1 MNIDNMK
8 NIVVL
13 KDLPSNMVEE
23 AIVILK
29 PNIKMKDIKTEE
41 KKKENIKVGAKNTKT
56 SKEYIIKEAEE
67 IVSQYISNLEKPKQL
82 EISNQKLMAKYQ
94 KIKTLTILFGLVG
107 AFGIIV
113 NLLWIKHLYLTYILQ
128 NSDVR

>member
-13 KDLPSNMVEE
+13 KDLPSNMVDE
-23 AIVILK
+23 AIIILK
-29 PNIKMKDIKTEE
+29 PNVKLEKKEE
-41 KKKENIKVGAKNTKT
+41 KKKENVKVGAKGARNP
-56 SKEYIIKEAEE
+56 KEYIIREAEE

-82 EISNQKLMAKYQ
+82 EITNKKLIAKYNRV
-94 KIKTLTILFGLVG
+94 KTLTVLFGLVG

-113 NLLWIKHLYLTYILQ
+113 NLI
-128 NSDVR
+128 

>member
-1 MNIDNMK
+1 MNIDNTK

-29 PNIKMKDIKTEE
+29 PNIKMEHIPKEE
-41 KKKENIKVGAKNTKT
+41 KKKENIKVGAKTKN
-56 SKEYIIKEAEE
+56 SRDYIIKEAEA
-67 IVSQYISNLEKPKQL
+67 IVTQYISNLERPNKL
-82 EISNQKLMAKYQ
+82 ELKNKKLEAKYNR
-94 KIKTLTILFGLVG
+94 IKTLTVLFGIVG

-113 NLLWIKHLYLTYILQ
+113 NLI
-128 NSDVR
+128 

>member
-29 PNIKMKDIKTEE
+29 PNIKIGNIPKEE
-41 KKKENIKVGAKNTKT
+41 KKKENIKVGAKGARS
-56 SKEYIIKEAEE
+56 SKEYIVKEAEE
-67 IVSQYISNLEKPKQL
+67 VVNQYISNLEKPKQL
-82 EISNQKLMAKYQ
+82 EITNKKLIAKYNRV
-94 KIKTLTILFGLVG
+94 KTLTILFGILG

-113 NLLWIKHLYLTYILQ
+113 NLI
-128 NSDVR
+128 

>member
-29 PNIKMKDIKTEE
+29 PNIKLKDISKEE
-41 KKKENIKVGAKNTKT
+41 KKKENVTIGAKNSKG

-67 IVSQYISNLEKPKQL
+67 VVSQYISSLERPKQL
-82 EISNQKLMAKYQ
+82 EMNNQKLLAKYH

-113 NLLWIKHLYLTYILQ
+113 NLLWIKHPYLTYILQ
-128 NSDVR
+128 NKMC

>member
-1 MNIDNMK
+1 MNIDSMK

-29 PNIKMKDIKTEE
+29 PNIKIENIQKEE
-41 KKKENIKVGAKNTKT
+41 KKKENVKVGAKVGS

-82 EISNQKLMAKYQ
+82 EITNKKLIAKYHR
-94 KIKTLTILFGLVG
+94 IRTLTILFGMVG

-113 NLLWIKHLYLTYILQ
+113 NFI
-128 NSDVR
+128 

>member
-13 KDLPSNMVEE
+13 KDLPSNMVDE
-23 AIVILK
+23 AIIILK
-29 PNIKMKDIKTEE
+29 PNIKLEKIEE
-41 KKKENIKVGAKNTKT
+41 KKKENVRVGAKGGRNP
-56 SKEYIIKEAEE
+56 KEYIIREAEE

-82 EISNQKLMAKYQ
+82 EITNKKLIAKYNRV
-94 KIKTLTILFGLVG
+94 KTLTVLFGLVG

-113 NLLWIKHLYLTYILQ
+113 NLI
-128 NSDVR
+128 

>member
-29 PNIKMKDIKTEE
+29 PNIKIANVKKEE
-41 KKKENIKVGAKNTKT
+41 KKKENVKVGAKGTNI
-56 SKEYIIKEAEE
+56 SKNYIVKEAEE
-67 IVSQYISNLEKPKQL
+67 IVSQYICNLEKPKQL
-82 EISNQKLMAKYQ
+82 EISNKKLIAKYNR
-94 KIKTLTILFGLVG
+94 IKTLTILFAIIG
-107 AFGIIV
+107 AFGIVI
-113 NLLWIKHLYLTYILQ
+113 NLI
-128 NSDVR
+128 